1 MSLSLLWNHFTLVT
15 SGIAKCKYCP
25 VEYNIKKTT
34 ASLRYHLKYKHNEK
48 VQSLHE
54 DTESESLLDEE
65 SNSDKSTTQKK
76 RRLTKEDYSRR
87 LVIFNDFESSTGD
100 MVIFEI
106 FNADENQVVK
116 LNSLPKGFENP
127 INADEKYRLVGVVDL
142 TQRATRRRSHENVNS
157 EVGTMG
163 HFTAICL
170 RETEW
175 WEYDDTQDQPRMKRG
190 SAYLNAQ
197 ILVYVRE

>member
-1 MSLSLLWNHFTLVT
+1 MKPVEQPDGSLLINCTT
-15 SGIAKCKYCP
+15 SIMQIVLRMFKNTPSCQIAIKCNQCLQEDLKDVIAPFLYMAD
-25 VEYNIKKTT
+25 IK
-34 ASLRYHLKYKHNEK
+34 SG
-48 VQSLHE
+48 
-54 DTESESLLDEE
+54 LLDLTTL
-65 SNSDKSTTQKK
+65 SNLSMKSRCQTLACNGYRET
-76 RRLTKEDYSRR
+76 S
-87 LVIFNDFESSTGD
+87 IASTGD

-142 TQRATRRRSHENVNS
+142 TQRATRRRSHENINS

-170 RETEW
+170 RGTEW
-175 WEYDDTQDQPRMKRG
+175 WEYDDTQDQPRMKKG
-190 SAYLNAQ
+190 SAYVNAQ